1 MFIKEGFGSRD
12 GFKGEDIIIQV
23 FPRFK
28 VLIAN
33 ANILDYI
40 LSEFFLYMCLYCYHQ
55 LSRAWHSAWPLIGTK

>member
-12 GFKGEDIIIQV
+12 GFKGEDIIIQI

-40 LSEFFLYMCLYCYHQ
+40 LSEFFLYMCLYCYYQ
-55 LSRAWHSAWPLIGTK
+55 LSRVWHSARPLVGTK